1 MILFRLADTGDTL
14 DIEIEDL
21 VIAGW
26 AGREQAGID
35 EHIEELRA
43 IGVTP
48 PSATPLFYRVAA
60 SQMTTA
66 PVIQVLGNQSSGEVE
81 VVLIGTSG
89 GTLVGIGSDHTD
101 REAEAWSVAHSK
113 QVCAKPVG
121 ATVWWLR
128 DVIDHW
134 DRLQMTSWAT
144 IDGREE
150 TYQQG
155 PVTGLL
161 HPRELLTRFGL
172 DRPELEPGQAM
183 LCGTLPVAG
192 GVRPAEAFRVMLT
205 DPVKNRSLQHQYTIQ
220 SLPVVS

>member
-66 PVIQVLGNQSSGEVE
+66 PAIQVLGNRTSGEVE
-81 VVLIGTSG
+81 VVLIG
-89 GTLVGIGSDHTD
+89 
-101 REAEAWSVAHSK
+101 
-113 QVCAKPVG
+113 
-121 ATVWWLR
+121 
-128 DVIDHW
+128 
-134 DRLQMTSWAT
+134 
-144 IDGREE
+144 
-150 TYQQG
+150 
-155 PVTGLL
+155 
-161 HPRELLTRFGL
+161 
-172 DRPELEPGQAM
+172 
-183 LCGTLPVAG
+183 
-192 GVRPAEAFRVMLT
+192 
-205 DPVKNRSLQHQYTIQ
+205 
-220 SLPVVS
+220 